1 MRYGLGQRGAGSA
14 VVRAG
19 GSAGSA
25 IGTRAGRG
33 AEHGECGAAQ
43 GARLGPLRSGTGP
56 RGGGWA
62 WGWPRV
68 SHAGAR
74 AGGGGS
80 GLAWPGGGAE
90 RLRCGKG
97 SGGGGSCAGLPNDAP
112 VPQCAQADDWRSAKS
127 IYDFHALDIDGN
139 DVSLDKYR

>member
-1 MRYGLGQRGAGSA
+1 MRGRSGSAARPAPLRDRPARRGLGLGLASGLSRRCPGGRRG
-14 VVRAG
+14 
-19 GSAGSA
+19 
-25 IGTRAGRG
+25 
-33 AEHGECGAAQ
+33 
-43 GARLGPLRSGTGP
+43 LGP
-56 RGGGWA
+56 
-62 WGWPRV
+62 
-68 SHAGAR
+68 
-74 AGGGGS
+74 

-112 VPQCAQADDWRSAKS
+112 APQCAQADDWRSAKS